1 MTTMNKRTTGV
12 GLLAIAAFLYATR
25 YIAAAI
31 FGSGIASFS
40 TELFRSMLQYV
51 GIAPLIWSI
60 LAAIAGVA
68 YLVWAE
74 SDERL
79 QRLSK

>member
-1 MTTMNKRTTGV
+1 MNKRTAGV

-31 FGSGIASFS
+31 FGSGVASFS
-40 TELFRSMLQYV
+40 TELFRAMLQYV
-51 GIAPLIWSI
+51 GIAPLILSI

-74 SDERL
+74 RDE
-79 QRLSK
+79 QSQKPSK

>member
-1 MTTMNKRTTGV
+1 MNKRTAGV

-51 GIAPLIWSI
+51 GIAPLVWST

-74 SDERL
+74 IDERS
-79 QRLSK
+79 QRTPK

>member
-1 MTTMNKRTTGV
+1 MNKRTAGV
-12 GLLAIAAFLYATR
+12 GLLAIGAFLYATR

-31 FGSGIASFS
+31 FGSGVASFS
-40 TELFRSMLQYV
+40 TELFRAMLQYV

-60 LAAIAGVA
+60 LAAIAGIA

-74 SDERL
+74 IDERSE
-79 QRLSK
+79 RASKQG